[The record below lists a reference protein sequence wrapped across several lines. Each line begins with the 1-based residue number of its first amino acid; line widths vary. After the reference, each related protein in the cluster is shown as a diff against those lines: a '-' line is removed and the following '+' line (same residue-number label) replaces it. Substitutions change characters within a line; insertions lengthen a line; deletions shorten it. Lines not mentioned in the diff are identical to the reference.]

1 MKAFV
6 KLISLLCL
14 IYFTH
19 SLKDNGNNL
28 YTVDYVFSYF
38 NEYLKYNEQNYQEI
52 LDSISKILA
61 NSYAFND
68 IAKNPPQP
76 SKNYHSIVDIQEQ
89 LKEIELKD
97 IKDAYDF
104 FRKIFIILAD
114 LKDPH
119 LRMFF
124 NQCYFN
130 YFFIIG
136 PFDYYIK
143 EYEGKQRIFAEC
155 LSNDIVSYFEKV
167 GEISVLEFCKNY
179 NYYPIKS
186 INGKDPF
193 EYINNFGGNFVAS
206 KNIHGT
212 FSYKLNF
219 NNWVSL
225 NDYPLSQEEL
235 NNLEVIFDDED
246 ETTIKTKFL
255 IQSQFDLNYDES
267 NLRLLSNNEKLFF
280 NNKNEINKNNLKENI
295 KNKNLRKLLAI
306 NWNYETEDIFKC
318 YADETNNIN
327 FYFVASFEPN
337 DRQKYIE
344 TMLKCV
350 ELFDKN
356 TYPIVV
362 INEMNAGGYA
372 SLAQLFMGVLSPLMP
387 INLFK
392 GRLRITE
399 SLQKSDEILH
409 YINSNLTNV
418 HNCQKASLD
427 ELLNK
432 KVQSNYSKIE
442 LTDMFYINNIT
453 LHNRI
458 EEVRKT
464 MKNKRKPTEI
474 LLLTDGYSFSTTA
487 LYIKY
492 LQKMGGAMVVGFKGN
507 PYDNSIFDSGQ
518 SPSMIFTPVLINIFN
533 KEETEI
539 LKKYNIEL
547 EIPGIQT
554 FYDLNDKDVPLEYEV
569 TPVDKRINLY
579 EEFKDDTYYLFVE
592 EFLNIFNEINSK
604 CYSNNLIK
612 FSEKCDSNFKKHTH
626 GGYACNNDGTWSN
639 KCVEAYCDLGYSFDK
654 NQKKCIKD
662 VCSSIPI
669 DDDDDDND
677 NEDGGNNSSFSSFLS
692 TKIMNV
698 IGLLLFL
705 I

>member
-1 MKAFV
+1 
-6 KLISLLCL
+6 
-14 IYFTH
+14 
-19 SLKDNGNNL
+19 
-28 YTVDYVFSYF
+28 
-38 NEYLKYNEQNYQEI
+38 
-52 LDSISKILA
+52 
-61 NSYAFND
+61 
-68 IAKNPPQP
+68 
-76 SKNYHSIVDIQEQ
+76 
-89 LKEIELKD
+89 
-97 IKDAYDF
+97 
-104 FRKIFIILAD
+104 
-114 LKDPH
+114 
-119 LRMFF
+119 
-124 NQCYFN
+124 
-130 YFFIIG
+130 
-136 PFDYYIK
+136 
-143 EYEGKQRIFAEC
+143 
-155 LSNDIVSYFEKV
+155 
-167 GEISVLEFCKNY
+167 
-179 NYYPIKS
+179 
-186 INGKDPF
+186 
-193 EYINNFGGNFVAS
+193 
-206 KNIHGT
+206 
-212 FSYKLNF
+212 
-219 NNWVSL
+219 
-225 NDYPLSQEEL
+225 
-235 NNLEVIFDDED
+235 
-246 ETTIKTKFL
+246 
-255 IQSQFDLNYDES
+255 
-267 NLRLLSNNEKLFF
+267 
-280 NNKNEINKNNLKENI
+280 
-295 KNKNLRKLLAI
+295 
-306 NWNYETEDIFKC
+306 
-318 YADETNNIN
+318 
-327 FYFVASFEPN
+327 
-337 DRQKYIE
+337 
-344 TMLKCV
+344 MLKCV

-492 LQKMGGAMVVGFKGN
+492 LQKMGGAMVIGFKGN

-669 DDDDDDND
+669 DDDDDNND

-698 IGLLLFL
+698 IGLLLLL

>member
-1 MKAFV
+1 M
-6 KLISLLCL
+6 
-14 IYFTH
+14 
-19 SLKDNGNNL
+19 
-28 YTVDYVFSYF
+28 
-38 NEYLKYNEQNYQEI
+38 
-52 LDSISKILA
+52 
-61 NSYAFND
+61 
-68 IAKNPPQP
+68 
-76 SKNYHSIVDIQEQ
+76 
-89 LKEIELKD
+89 
-97 IKDAYDF
+97 
-104 FRKIFIILAD
+104 
-114 LKDPH
+114 
-119 LRMFF
+119 
-124 NQCYFN
+124 
-130 YFFIIG
+130 
-136 PFDYYIK
+136 
-143 EYEGKQRIFAEC
+143 
-155 LSNDIVSYFEKV
+155 
-167 GEISVLEFCKNY
+167 
-179 NYYPIKS
+179 
-186 INGKDPF
+186 
-193 EYINNFGGNFVAS
+193 
-206 KNIHGT
+206 
-212 FSYKLNF
+212 NF

-399 SLQKSDEILH
+399 SLKKSDEILH

-492 LQKMGGAMVVGFKGN
+492 L
-507 PYDNSIFDSGQ
+507 
-518 SPSMIFTPVLINIFN
+518 
-533 KEETEI
+533 
-539 LKKYNIEL
+539 
-547 EIPGIQT
+547 
-554 FYDLNDKDVPLEYEV
+554 
-569 TPVDKRINLY
+569 
-579 EEFKDDTYYLFVE
+579 
-592 EFLNIFNEINSK
+592 
-604 CYSNNLIK
+604 
-612 FSEKCDSNFKKHTH
+612 
-626 GGYACNNDGTWSN
+626 
-639 KCVEAYCDLGYSFDK
+639 
-654 NQKKCIKD
+654 
-662 VCSSIPI
+662 
-669 DDDDDDND
+669 
-677 NEDGGNNSSFSSFLS
+677 
-692 TKIMNV
+692 
-698 IGLLLFL
+698 
-705 I
+705 